1 MNYLLD
7 THAFIWSLISP
18 GKLSLKTKA
27 IIKSKDNV
35 SWVSAI
41 TFWEISLK
49 YEIGKLDLKGTK
61 PDELYKYAT
70 SAGFEIEDLQAETAA
85 TFYKLR
91 RLRNEQSS
99 SSNKDPFD
107 LMLAWQAITLDYTL
121 VTNDSGFADYK
132 DYGLKTVW

>member
-27 IIKSKDNV
+27 IIKSKENV

-49 YEIGKLDLKGTK
+49 YAIGKLDLKGTK

-70 SAGFEIEDLQAETAA
+70 SAGFEIEDLQVETAA

-91 RLRNEQSS
+91 RLRH
-99 SSNKDPFD
+99 KDPFD
-107 LMLAWQAITLDYTL
+107 MMLAWQAISKDYSLITK
-121 VTNDSGFADYK
+121 DSDFSSYHQ
-132 DYGLKTVW
+132 YGLKTVW

>member
-7 THAFIWSLISP
+7 TYAFIWSLISP
-18 GKLSLKTKA
+18 SKLSLKTKA
-27 IIKSKDNV
+27 IIKSKENV

-49 YEIGKLDLKGTK
+49 YAIGKLDLKGAK

-70 SAGFEIEDLQAETAA
+70 SAGFEIEDLQVETAA

-91 RLRNEQSS
+91 RLR
-99 SSNKDPFD
+99 NKDPFD

-132 DYGLKTVW
+132 NYGLKVVW

>member
-27 IIKSKDNV
+27 IITSKENV

-49 YEIGKLDLKGTK
+49 YAIGKLDLKGAK

-70 SAGFEIEDLQAETAA
+70 SAGFEIEDLQVETAA

-91 RLRNEQSS
+91 RLR
-99 SSNKDPFD
+99 NKDPFD

-132 DYGLKTVW
+132 NYGLKVVW